1 MHDRTPRM
9 NRTSITTAD
18 VEAALRSAAI
28 ARASAPRCTAQQL
41 ADARTTWAW
50 LGWVSQQEAQ
60 VLQAR
65 AAGAS
70 WSAVSRAC
78 GLSYHSAVRAHGV
91 ALGAIASKLNAAPAQ

>member
-1 MHDRTPRM
+1 MEDDMPRT
-9 NRTSITTAD
+9 ITAGD
-18 VEAALRSAAI
+18 VEVALRSAAI

-50 LGWVSQQEAQ
+50 LGWVSHQEAQ

-70 WSAVSRAC
+70 WSAVGRHAGLGYQGVRHVHRAAMAA
-78 GLSYHSAVRAHGV
+78 SAARLNG
-91 ALGAIASKLNAAPAQ
+91 ALAG